1 VKITRSELNKEQ
13 RDQTNTELG
22 RKGEK
27 LAADY
32 LIGKGLELIQFNYR
46 KGRAEIDIIALD
58 KKVLVFV
65 EVKFRT
71 STKFGFPEEFVD
83 KGKVKRIKTAA
94 ESYIFEKNWTAD
106 IRFDIVSIVELRN
119 ITIEHFIDCF

>member
-1 VKITRSELNKEQ
+1 MKITKSELSNVPP
-13 RDQTNTELG
+13 DQTNTELG

-32 LIGKGLELIQFNYR
+32 LTEKGLEVIQFNYR
-46 KGRAEIDIIALD
+46 YGRAEIDIIAID
-58 KKVLVFV
+58 KRILVFV
-65 EVKFRT
+65 EVKYRT

-106 IRFDIVSIVELRN
+106 IRFDIVSIVEDRK
-119 ITIEHFIDCF
+119 IAIEHFIDCF